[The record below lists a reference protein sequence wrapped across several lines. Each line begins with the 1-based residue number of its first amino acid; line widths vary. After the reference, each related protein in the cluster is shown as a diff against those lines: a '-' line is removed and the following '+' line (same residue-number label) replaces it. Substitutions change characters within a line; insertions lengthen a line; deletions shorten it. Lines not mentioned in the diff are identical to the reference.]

1 MRNALLASS
10 VALLLAACGGNTP
23 PPSDAKT
30 STSSAGASGLV
41 TVEIHAAIVAPSKA
55 DGMSWDGV
63 PAIKV
68 PAEADAE
75 VRKALAEP
83 DGTKKVATILKRW
96 VDKGIAPPEPVGTAQ
111 IFAGAAAVGQ
121 PTKLPMIENSF
132 TPAWS
137 PAVKIEHVKLDDAT
151 RLHVHLEDADDAT
164 TEPIGDVD
172 LDAASLKKA
181 LAEKGQPYEVKMDP
195 KSPHVLAVTIAVR
208 AE

>member
-1 MRNALLASS
+1 MRNLIVASS
-10 VALLLAACGGNTP
+10 LARVCFACGGGAP
-23 PPSDAKT
+23 APADAKT
-30 STSSAGASGLV
+30 STNSAGGGLV

-55 DGMSWDGV
+55 DGMAWDGV

-83 DGTKKVATILKRW
+83 DGTKKVTAILKRW

-111 IFAGAAAVGQ
+111 IFAGSAVVGQ

-172 LDAASLKKA
+172 VDAASLKKA